1 MSPNVRRQALVTGA
15 TSGFGYEFCKLLA
28 GDGYNLVMVARSDE
42 QLHRVAAEIAQ
53 LCNIEVRCINEN
65 LFRPGAAQ
73 RVYQQTRAW
82 NLQIDVLI
90 NNANR
95 AEHGR
100 FLEYELERDID
111 LIQLNIISV
120 IALTKLFLS
129 DMVARNDGKILNVSS
144 LLAKYPT
151 PLMTVYAATKAF
163 ILSFS
168 EALTSELSETNVVM
182 TVLLAGAVDTD
193 FFHKTRGPESKVYPE
208 RSLSDPAQVA
218 RDGYAALKRS
228 DRYVILGLKNKIQ
241 AVASSVL
248 PDSAVASVMRKQ
260 MGPDHDTRRKRI
272 SHPHSRRQ
280 GRRIQGETGRS
291 VGGLDRDEG
300 GMPGDDK

>member
-1 MSPNVRRQALVTGA
+1 
-15 TSGFGYEFCKLLA
+15 
-28 GDGYNLVMVARSDE
+28 
-42 QLHRVAAEIAQ
+42 

-151 PLMTVYAATKAF
+151 ALMTVYAATKAF

-193 FFHKTRGPESKVYPE
+193 FFHKTRGPESK
-208 RSLSDPAQVA
+208 
-218 RDGYAALKRS
+218 
-228 DRYVILGLKNKIQ
+228 
-241 AVASSVL
+241 
-248 PDSAVASVMRKQ
+248 
-260 MGPDHDTRRKRI
+260 
-272 SHPHSRRQ
+272 
-280 GRRIQGETGRS
+280 
-291 VGGLDRDEG
+291 
-300 GMPGDDK
+300 